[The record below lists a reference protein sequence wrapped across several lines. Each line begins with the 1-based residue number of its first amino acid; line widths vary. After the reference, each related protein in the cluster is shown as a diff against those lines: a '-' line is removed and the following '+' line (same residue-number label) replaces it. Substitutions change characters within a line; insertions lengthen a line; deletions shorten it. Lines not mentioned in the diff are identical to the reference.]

1 MNNKGFIIKFSEG
14 SSRIKNEEY
23 KEYLYW
29 HIDNTVLPNTKAPL
43 TSERAEELSKVKKIS
58 IIENVDE
65 VWGDTEFDIYDTFRL
80 LQPILTIEEEEEET
94 EKESIKEPVR
104 EVIKEP
110 VKEVIKEPVKEVIK
124 EPVKEVIKE
133 PVVIVEEPA
142 KEDVMREA
150 SVPSVLMSPDYISG
164 TASNQKEPEK
174 VLFEQIMNQFKRLR
188 NRKLKISVLIGD
200 LQDCQSQGFAVEAAY
215 HPLQS
220 QIDSIEEFETGIC
233 DDLSKIITKMQS
245 I

>member
-29 HIDNTVLPNTKAPL
+29 HVDNTVLPNTKTPL
-43 TSERAEELSKVKKIS
+43 TVENAEKLSKSKKTP
-58 IIENVDE
+58 IIENVDD

-80 LQPILTIEEEEEET
+80 LKPDLSIKEDEEPEEPEEDI
-94 EKESIKEPVR
+94 KEPDREVIKEHVREVIKEPVR
-104 EVIKEP
+104 EVIKEH
-110 VKEVIKEPVKEVIK
+110 VREVIKEPV
-124 EPVKEVIKE
+124 
-133 PVVIVEEPA
+133 
-142 KEDVMREA
+142 EDVKLEA
-150 SVPSVLMSPDYISG
+150 SVPSVLMSPDYING
-164 TASNQKEPEK
+164 TPSNQKEPEK
-174 VLFEQIMNQFKRLR
+174 ALFDQIINQFKRLR

-215 HPLQS
+215 NPLQS
-220 QIDSIEEFETGIC
+220 QIDSIEEFESGIC
-233 DDLSKIITKMQS
+233 DDLYKIITKMQN

>member
-1 MNNKGFIIKFSEG
+1 M
-14 SSRIKNEEY
+14 
-23 KEYLYW
+23 
-29 HIDNTVLPNTKAPL
+29 
-43 TSERAEELSKVKKIS
+43 
-58 IIENVDE
+58 
-65 VWGDTEFDIYDTFRL
+65 
-80 LQPILTIEEEEEET
+80 
-94 EKESIKEPVR
+94 
-104 EVIKEP
+104 
-110 VKEVIKEPVKEVIK
+110 
-124 EPVKEVIKE
+124 KEVIKE

>member
-104 EVIKEP
+104 
-110 VKEVIKEPVKEVIK
+110 EVIK